1 MLLNCS
7 QYSLITYGNHFNKT
21 SINTKKSNKDIT
33 SKVFLE
39 LPAVAKAAEA
49 KQAKIPKLMHNKVLN
64 SNLGQTE
71 S

>member
-21 SINTKKSNKDIT
+21 STNNMKSNKDIT
-33 SKVFLE
+33 SKVFLK
-39 LPAVAKAAEA
+39 LPPAAKAAEV
-49 KQAKIPKLMHNKVLN
+49 KQAKIPKLMHNAVLN

>member
-1 MLLNCS
+1 M
-7 QYSLITYGNHFNKT
+7 
-21 SINTKKSNKDIT
+21 

-39 LPAVAKAAEA
+39 LPAVAKAAEV